1 MENSSGSVIGMASSI
16 VINTAG
22 SYNVKVTSPTGCSK
36 SQDFTAVFE
45 PTPTISLPADVTICD
60 GVDYMLVANTTASF
74 LEWFKDGVLVQSG
87 PQKSLSLDTAGIYS
101 VKAGNSPACQVSDEI
116 NIG

>member
-1 MENSSGSVIGMASSI
+1 MEKQQRQCDWHGFFYCDQYSRKLQRQSNKPDRLQQI
-16 VINTAG
+16 AG
-22 SYNVKVTSPTGCSK
+22 LHRC
-36 SQDFTAVFE
+36 FE

-87 PQKSLSLDTAGIYS
+87 PQNPS
-101 VKAGNSPACQVSDEI
+101 VLTQQVYTV
-116 NIG
+116 